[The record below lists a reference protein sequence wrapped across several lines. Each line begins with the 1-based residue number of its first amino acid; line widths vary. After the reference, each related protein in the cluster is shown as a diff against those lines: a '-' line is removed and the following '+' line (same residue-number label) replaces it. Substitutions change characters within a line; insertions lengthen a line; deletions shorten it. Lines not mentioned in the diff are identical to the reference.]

1 MKRINQLILALLG
14 LLLLDSCSSNDHGE
28 LVGVSNRREW
38 FPTEPFG
45 MVFIP
50 QGSYNMG
57 SADQDVPYALTAPT
71 KTVSVRAFYMDQT
84 EITNNE
90 YRQFVNWV
98 RDSIVRFR
106 MAEDGNIEGY
116 EYIDYSDIAEPT
128 FYQEYIA
135 ANYPDSLQRHLNWEG
150 ELVWET
156 DKYPSAEYTEVI
168 ESIYISPEERF
179 MGGKMVDARQLNY
192 VYYWFNKQKA
202 ARKQNRVSYDY
213 GDSDGDG
220 KEFNYRDYIKDS
232 QEISDRSSFIEKEI
246 INVYPDTL
254 AWIHDFTYSFNEPQ
268 HDKYFWHPAYDEY
281 PVVGV
286 NWNQA
291 RAFCNWRTKY
301 RRDYLQREE
310 ELTEHEF
317 RLPTE
322 AEWEYAARGG
332 QNLVTYPWG
341 GPYATNSS
349 GCYLANFKPLRGN
362 LVADGGFYPVKA
374 TAYSP
379 NGFNLYCMAGNV
391 SEWTSTAFEAASYYY
406 VSDISPDFQYNASES
421 DDVTLKRKVIRGGSW
436 KDVASF
442 MQVSNRDYEYQDTG
456 KSYVGFRTIQDFLG
470 RDAKDF

>member
-1 MKRINQLILALLG
+1 
-14 LLLLDSCSSNDHGE
+14 
-28 LVGVSNRREW
+28 
-38 FPTEPFG
+38 
-45 MVFIP
+45 
-50 QGSYNMG
+50 
-57 SADQDVPYALTAPT
+57 
-71 KTVSVRAFYMDQT
+71 
-84 EITNNE
+84 
-90 YRQFVNWV
+90 
-98 RDSIVRFR
+98 
-106 MAEDGNIEGY
+106 
-116 EYIDYSDIAEPT
+116 
-128 FYQEYIA
+128 
-135 ANYPDSLQRHLNWEG
+135 
-150 ELVWET
+150 
-156 DKYPSAEYTEVI
+156 
-168 ESIYISPEERF
+168 
-179 MGGKMVDARQLNY
+179 MVDARQLNY

-406 VSDISPDFQYNASES
+406 VSDISPDFN
-421 DDVTLKRKVIRGGSW
+421 I
-436 KDVASF
+436 
-442 MQVSNRDYEYQDTG
+442 MP
-456 KSYVGFRTIQDFLG
+456 
-470 RDAKDF
+470 AKATMLL